1 MNDLTKTSLKMSSGD
16 KVLLLVDD
24 EENILNSLT
33 RVFRREGYRIVAAL
47 SGAEGL
53 KILEAESVGVIL
65 SDQRM
70 PEMTGVE
77 FLRQAKQRFPDTVRL
92 VLSGYTELTS
102 VTDAINEGAIYKFL
116 TKPWDDD
123 QLRAHVREAFDRY
136 GLKFENARL
145 ARELSVANRELSA
158 LNVELE
164 QRVTEKTH
172 ELTVNVQTLQM
183 AQEILEHLP
192 AAVMGLA
199 DDDIVA
205 VANRRAYALF
215 GEHAGMLVGESFGD
229 VVPDKIVDAVKAL
242 RNENASGAAQRDLIL
257 DGVGT
262 VSCAPLLYENA
273 QVRGWIIVIS

>member
-1 MNDLTKTSLKMSSGD
+1 MDDLTKTFSKLANSD

-33 RVFRREGYRIVAAL
+33 RVFRREGYRVVSAL

-53 KILEAESVGVIL
+53 RILESETVGVIL

-77 FLRQAKQRFPDTVRL
+77 FLRQAKQCFPDTVRL
-92 VLSGYTELTS
+92 VLSGYTELKS
-102 VTDAINEGAIYKFL
+102 ITDAINEGAIYKFI

-145 ARELSVANRELSA
+145 ARELNIANRELSV
-158 LNVELE
+158 LNAELE
-164 QRVTEKTH
+164 QRVLEKTH
-172 ELTVNVQTLQM
+172 ELTVNFQTLQM
-183 AQEILEHLP
+183 AQETLEHLP

-205 VANRRAYALF
+205 VANRRACALF
-215 GEHAGMLVGESFGD
+215 GEHARMLVGESFGD
-229 VVPDKIVDAVKAL
+229 VVPDKIVNAVKAL
-242 RNENASGAAQRDLIL
+242 RSENASGAAQRDLII
-257 DGVGT
+257 DGFGT
-262 VSCAPLLYENA
+262 LSCAPLLYQDA